1 VAGSASQKRGG
12 VPVARKSKPVAGKK
26 VSARAGADLE
36 LAQEQYY
43 RLFDLAPIGYFV
55 LDGDGEIL
63 QVNAAGCEQV
73 GIERKKLLHR
83 RFHVFVTRE
92 YHARLN
98 RCLTLVT
105 STGAR
110 QTCEIRMK
118 KRGGVEYDSE
128 IHVSIVP
135 GEARQYLVAVSDISE
150 RKVTE
155 VALTESLIKYRVL
168 FDYVPLGITV
178 SDHAGNITEANA
190 TSERLL
196 GLAREVHTSRKIGS
210 AEWRIIR
217 PDGSLMPSQE
227 YPSVMALKEGR
238 LVENVEMGIVRDDRD
253 VTWLSVTAAPI
264 PLEGYGVAVA
274 YTDITAAKITEEA
287 KKLGETLL
295 KRQSERLEGVLEST
309 PAIIMIATDRECSRI
324 VGNSEAYRFTRVP
337 FGTDLSKT
345 GPDPERLAHY
355 SIFRDGI
362 ELAPGEMPI
371 QQVAASG
378 QALTDHAIDLVFDD
392 GTARSLIGNVTPLF
406 DRSGHPDGAIA
417 AFIDITDLKKAEL
430 ALREN
435 EERYRML
442 FMGMTEGFALH
453 QIICNDDGKPV
464 DYRFLEINP
473 AFEKLTGLKRDAVLG
488 KTHNEVLPGDNPV
501 WLERYGAVALTGNS
515 VHFENYSPV
524 LKKHYEVF
532 AFSPSPGQFAVL
544 FLDITDRKHIEQ
556 LKEEFIGMVSHEMRT
571 PLTVIIGAISTA
583 LTAGISVDDARVLL
597 DDAQK
602 SAEELANILENLLEL
617 SRFRSNRLF
626 INKSRVDVL
635 SAVNKAI
642 GKMEHITAHQF
653 VADVPPTLPRI
664 MADELRIERILHN
677 LLENAV
683 KYSKPSTEI
692 KVSARVE
699 NGGVTIGVCDHGRGI
714 ATADQAKIFE
724 QFERLDEPA
733 RAKGLGLGLVVCK
746 RLVEAHCGRI
756 WVESELGRGSTFR
769 FTLPL
774 EEENSL
780 P

>member
-1 VAGSASQKRGG
+1 
-12 VPVARKSKPVAGKK
+12 
-26 VSARAGADLE
+26 
-36 LAQEQYY
+36 
-43 RLFDLAPIGYFV
+43 
-55 LDGDGEIL
+55 
-63 QVNAAGCEQV
+63 
-73 GIERKKLLHR
+73 
-83 RFHVFVTRE
+83 
-92 YHARLN
+92 
-98 RCLTLVT
+98 
-105 STGAR
+105 
-110 QTCEIRMK
+110 
-118 KRGGVEYDSE
+118 
-128 IHVSIVP
+128 
-135 GEARQYLVAVSDISE
+135 
-150 RKVTE
+150 
-155 VALTESLIKYRVL
+155 
-168 FDYVPLGITV
+168 
-178 SDHAGNITEANA
+178 
-190 TSERLL
+190 
-196 GLAREVHTSRKIGS
+196 
-210 AEWRIIR
+210 
-217 PDGSLMPSQE
+217 
-227 YPSVMALKEGR
+227 
-238 LVENVEMGIVRDDRD
+238 
-253 VTWLSVTAAPI
+253 
-264 PLEGYGVAVA
+264 
-274 YTDITAAKITEEA
+274 
-287 KKLGETLL
+287 
-295 KRQSERLEGVLEST
+295 
-309 PAIIMIATDRECSRI
+309 
-324 VGNSEAYRFTRVP
+324 
-337 FGTDLSKT
+337 
-345 GPDPERLAHY
+345 
-355 SIFRDGI
+355 
-362 ELAPGEMPI
+362 
-371 QQVAASG
+371 
-378 QALTDHAIDLVFDD
+378 
-392 GTARSLIGNVTPLF
+392 
-406 DRSGHPDGAIA
+406 
-417 AFIDITDLKKAEL
+417 
-430 ALREN
+430 
-435 EERYRML
+435 
-442 FMGMTEGFALH
+442 
-453 QIICNDDGKPV
+453 
-464 DYRFLEINP
+464 
-473 AFEKLTGLKRDAVLG
+473 
-488 KTHNEVLPGDNPV
+488 
-501 WLERYGAVALTGNS
+501 VALTGNS